1 MFLNPN
7 KSVLYDQSGFT
18 GTKLNL
24 LFSAVA
30 PRDFANNST
39 ILLLP
44 VPEILERITKGF
56 VFSDM

>member
-1 MFLNPN
+1 
-7 KSVLYDQSGFT
+7 
-18 GTKLNL
+18 LNL

-44 VPEILERITKGF
+44 VPEIPERITKNF